1 MIGDAIPSE
10 GLRLNPKPSD
20 IVESGK
26 GSPIKS
32 PPKPLEPQQSERKVL
47 PFHNLY
53 ASVYAF
59 NLFTIT
65 DGAIRIIVLL
75 YANQIGLSPLD
86 IAVLFTLYE
95 LMGVVTNLFGG
106 VFASRFGL
114 KASMFLSLFLQLLG
128 LVLVVLVEPIFGDL
142 EHLAMKLPS
151 NLTCLA
157 STRTV
162 IEEGNM
168 GKRAEVIVYITFC
181 QALSGVAKDFMKI
194 SCKTIPKLVTKKD
207 ADEESSLFKLYSI
220 VTGLKNSFKGFG
232 FIFGALLTNFLGFEI
247 AVYVLVGI
255 VVVIVPAVVWGID
268 KDAGKARE
276 FPGFNLKIFKKPWNI
291 NVLSLARFF
300 LFGSR
305 DVWFEVAAPLFFRN
319 IIGWTEFEVGLFIG
333 GYVIVYGYFQ
343 TATAKIYKAK
353 NKDAKKT
360 SWRPSCLRGV
370 PPVQHIGG
378 WAVACAA
385 EILLL
390 GIVLHFLYQE
400 YIGQECA
407 AQYGAAIAGVLI
419 VGFYAFGVI
428 FAVNSAIHSYFIGLF
443 SGGDK
448 ASMDIGFYY
457 MANAMGRLVGTIL
470 SGYVYEVTRD
480 EFGLSICLWVS
491 SLFMALAA
499 VTSYFIRDP
508 NAEEAKPST
517 S

>member
-1 MIGDAIPSE
+1 MVGDDTLRSMEAADTSKPRSSPKE
-10 GLRLNPKPSD
+10 GTA
-20 IVESGK
+20 
-26 GSPIKS
+26 
-32 PPKPLEPQQSERKVL
+32 EPQHKGASQVL
-47 PFHNLY
+47 PFSNLY

-65 DGAIRIIVLL
+65 DGAIRIIILL

-114 KASMFLSLFLQLLG
+114 KISMYLSLALQLLG
-128 LVLVVLVEPIFGDL
+128 LILVVLVEPIFGDL
-142 EHLAMKLPS
+142 EELATRLPS
-151 NLTCLA
+151 NVSCAAA
-157 STRTV
+157 SRTV
-162 IEEGNM
+162 IEEENLE
-168 GKRAEVIVYITFC
+168 KRAEVIVYITCC

-194 SCKTIPKLVTKKD
+194 SCKTIPKLVTKQD
-207 ADEESSLFKLYSI
+207 ADEESKLFKLYSV

-232 FIFGALLTNFLGFEI
+232 FIFGALLTNFAGFEV
-247 AVYVLVGI
+247 AVYVLIGI
-255 VVVIVPAVVWGID
+255 VLAIVPAVVFGID
-268 KDAGKARE
+268 AGAGKSRN
-276 FPGFNLKIFKKPWNI
+276 FPGFNLKIFQKPWNI

-343 TATAKIYKAK
+343 TATARMYKTK
-353 NKDAKKT
+353 PGAKKNR
-360 SWRPSCLRGV
+360 WRPACFRGV
-370 PPVQHIGG
+370 PPVSHIAG
-378 WAVACAA
+378 WAVACGI
-385 EILLL
+385 EILVL

-400 YIGQECA
+400 YVAEQCSA
-407 AQYGAAIAGVLI
+407 VYGSAIAGVLI

-457 MANAMGRLVGTIL
+457 MANAMGRLIGTIL
-470 SGYVYEVTRD
+470 SGYIYEVTRD
-480 EFGLSICLWVS
+480 EFGLAIPLWVS
-491 SLFMALAA
+491 ALFMALAA

-508 NAEEAKPST
+508 NDTK
-517 S
+517 